1 MFLFF
6 CFSFAAVAA
15 LVQPWRGDERDFQCN
30 VSPAR
35 LGISVSKPYRLR
47 RVKGRKFYI
56 NDEKLAIIYV
66 ALLIFIMLYI
76 GNNVGLRAVE
86 PPLYDRG
93 LGNYFR

>member
-1 MFLFF
+1 MHWPLTNNIRVFFFFPFFLFY
-6 CFSFAAVAA
+6 FAAVAA

-56 NDEKLAIIYV
+56 NEEKLAMIYV
-66 ALLIFIMLYI
+66 ALLILWTLSTFM
-76 GNNVGLRAVE
+76 
-86 PPLYDRG
+86 
-93 LGNYFR
+93 